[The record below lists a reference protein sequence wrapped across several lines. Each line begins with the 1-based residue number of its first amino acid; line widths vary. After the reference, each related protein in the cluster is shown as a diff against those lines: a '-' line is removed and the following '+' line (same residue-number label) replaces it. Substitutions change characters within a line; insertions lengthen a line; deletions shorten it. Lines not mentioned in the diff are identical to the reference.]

1 MYKIKINHHYLIGD
15 DFFMKKILCLIV
27 IIFIVTSVKASNFV
41 IPEDAIRVRVIA
53 NSNSEYDQEIKLKI
67 KEMLEIKMYNLLK
80 DIKGVESARN
90 IINNNLN
97 NIENEVK
104 NILEKE
110 NYTLGYNISFG
121 DNYFPEK
128 KYNGVTYE
136 EGYYES
142 LVVTLGKGEG
152 DNWWCVLFP
161 PLCLLEAEESEEVEY
176 KFFIL
181 SFPKH
186 IYKHLLQILRKLR
199 LYLLMLFQ
207 FVQLIQLEI

>member
-27 IIFIVTSVKASNFV
+27 IVFIVTSVKASNFV
-41 IPEDAIRVRVIA
+41 IPEDAIRIRVVA

-80 DIKGVESARN
+80 NIKGVESARN

-104 NILEKE
+104 NILENE

-128 KYNGVTYE
+128 KYNGVTYK

-176 KFFIL
+176 KFFIEE
-181 SFPKH
+181 
-186 IYKHLLQILRKLR
+186 
-199 LYLLMLFQ
+199 LFDKY
-207 FVQLIQLEI
+207 F

>member
-97 NIENEVK
+97 NIETEVK

-176 KFFIL
+176 KFFI
-181 SFPKH
+181 
-186 IYKHLLQILRKLR
+186 QE
-199 LYLLMLFQ
+199 LFDKY
-207 FVQLIQLEI
+207 F